1 MHVVVALLSV
11 HADQRDA
18 FRTFE
23 SIAARVMARHG
34 LVLERAVASD
44 DGTRE
49 LHVIRVPSD
58 AAFDAYRA
66 DPELAEARPL
76 RERAVAATE
85 IWRGHDV
92 RYLPPYF

>member
-11 HADQRDA
+11 HADQRD
-18 FRTFE
+18 TFE
-23 SIAARVMARHG
+23 QFETIAVRAMQRHG

-66 DPELAEARPL
+66 DPELVAARAL
-76 RERAVAATE
+76 REQAVPATE
-85 IWRGHDV
+85 VWRGRDV
-92 RYLPPYF
+92 SYLPPYF